1 MAEPTFRSPDAA
13 RAAATPMGSA
23 GASSATTASG
33 PEVSLDVF
41 AKDVANGSNEA
52 RLAFA
57 QKLKDAGLWKGKIS
71 SKFDIKYYGA
81 LVELEKLYE
90 GQKALD
96 KLIGSKTV
104 TSRYDVLT
112 GILAEGKVGADK
124 GPSVVE
130 DITAYTPESAKMLIN
145 SVIKDTLGRK
155 ATTAEITKYTSV
167 LKKIQKQAASTTT
180 YKTVGDK
187 QTRVTT
193 PGINEQQYLVD
204 QISGTDEGK
213 ANKVLGFYETFMNA
227 LGGR

>member
-13 RAAATPMGSA
+13 RKAATPMGSA
-23 GASSATTASG
+23 PAPATAG
-33 PEVSLDVF
+33 QEVSLDVF
-41 AKDVANGSNEA
+41 AKDVSRGSDA
-52 RLAFA
+52 QRLAFA
-57 QKLKDAGLWKGKIS
+57 QQLKDAGLWTGKIS

-81 LVELEKLYE
+81 LVKLEERYQ
-90 GQKALD
+90 GQIALD
-96 KLIGSKTV
+96 KLIGATTT
-104 TSRYDVLT
+104 TSRYNVLA
-112 GILAEGKVGADK
+112 GILAGGKVGEDK

-155 ATTAEITKYTSV
+155 ATTAEITKYTSA
-167 LKKIQKQAASTTT
+167 LKKIQQQAASTTT

-204 QISGTDEGK
+204 QVSGTDEGK